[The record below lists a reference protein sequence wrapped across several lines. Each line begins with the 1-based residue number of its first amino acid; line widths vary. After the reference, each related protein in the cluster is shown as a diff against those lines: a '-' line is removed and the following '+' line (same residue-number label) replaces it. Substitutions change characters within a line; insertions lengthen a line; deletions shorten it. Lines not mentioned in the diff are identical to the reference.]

1 WLQNLQKP
9 IDPFSWLNNLNEPWM
24 RKLIT
29 EFITSGN
36 SNSVW
41 HNGKDDNT
49 VSISTDLGDYS
60 MGCRMPIVDI
70 PYKSTSKDK
79 ISGPDCIFGEN
90 VETSCRQDHRNGG
103 ELVCSPNHSKP
114 HIFSSEREDSEIFL
128 RGNNSLRDSR
138 SETDERTDI
147 RNEQTSCNDKSK
159 NDANIVFECSNHEKI
174 KELQSSLGK
183 LFRDSTLVCSTWT
196 KKTAETPCH
205 LVLPND
211 ELKNKE
217 DSFSVCPVS
226 DGAEFDKS
234 SCINSPILVE
244 ILRESDSCR
253 VATSLCLDL
262 QTEDP
267 EENTKIELQ
276 CYITDVKQ
284 FGFNHIIII
293 GKRYCG
299 MLFMDCFG
307 RMFDWDSDSHALWS
321 LGDYFDIIS
330 KEESEKNY
338 DDRTAWDVLKDG
350 TVFVL
355 HK

>member
-1 WLQNLQKP
+1 MGEKTYNGIHSPLQ
-9 IDPFSWLNNLNEPWM
+9 
-24 RKLIT
+24 
-29 EFITSGN
+29 TSGN

-41 HNGKDDNT
+41 RNGKDDNT
-49 VSISTDLGDYS
+49 VSISSDLGDYS
-60 MGCRMPIVDI
+60 MGCQ
-70 PYKSTSKDK
+70 
-79 ISGPDCIFGEN
+79 N

-103 ELVCSPNHSKP
+103 ELACSPNHSKP
-114 HIFSSEREDSEIFL
+114 HIF
-128 RGNNSLRDSR
+128 
-138 SETDERTDI
+138 DERTDI
-147 RNEQTSCNDKSK
+147 RNEQTSSNDKSE

-196 KKTAETPCH
+196 KKTAGTPCH

-217 DSFSVCPVS
+217 DSSSV
-226 DGAEFDKS
+226 
-234 SCINSPILVE
+234 
-244 ILRESDSCR
+244 ESDSCR
-253 VATSLCLDL
+253 MATSLCLDL

-267 EENTKIELQ
+267 EENTKMELQ
-276 CYITDVKQ
+276 CYVMDVKQ

-307 RMFDWDSDSHALWS
+307 RVFDWDSDGHALWS

-338 DDRTAWDVLKDG
+338 DDRTAWDVLRDG